1 MKVENK
7 NLIITDPC
15 YIAKDEDW
23 GSDFDWEYNEIKIP
37 DFSDFL
43 WIPSGWGDGSP
54 QVNEIDRDVDLDEYV
69 DSLTSARD
77 RGDEEEEQELL
88 SIVNNIGEFGI
99 DSGCMGVFDYDEAI
113 KYNPDFLNELPDNC
127 YCIIEDFSGT
137 VDYITDLLGY
147 NHIVL
152 DPTDKEEPIIITD

>member
-23 GSDFDWEYNEIKIP
+23 GSDFDWEYNEIKVP
-37 DFSDFL
+37 GFSDFL

-69 DSLTSARD
+69 DNLTSARD

-99 DSGCMGVFDYDEAI
+99 DSGCMG
-113 KYNPDFLNELPDNC
+113 
-127 YCIIEDFSGT
+127 FSGT

-152 DPTDKEEPIIITD
+152 DSTDKEEPIIITD